1 MSISMQTVAHSSSKA
16 HGVESGHLAA
26 QLTQL
31 IGTIGHDLDD
41 ARAEA
46 FINLASALISP
57 ALRPASDDVM
67 PQFVAGGLAPWQ
79 FRRIA
84 AHVAA
89 HIDQPLNVSTL
100 AVLAKRSGAQFCRS
114 FKVSFG
120 QTPSAYVLQKRIDH
134 AKRLMFQTRLPL
146 AQIALA
152 CGFADQ
158 AHFSTRF
165 RGLTGESP
173 NRWRRTNSLDA

>member
-16 HGVESGHLAA
+16 HGFESGHLAA

-46 FINLASALISP
+46 FINLASALISH
-57 ALRPASDDVM
+57 ARRPAPGDVM

-100 AVLAKRSGAQFCRS
+100 AVLAQFCRS

-173 NRWRRTNSLDA
+173 NRWRRLNSLDA

>member
-1 MSISMQTVAHSSSKA
+1 MSISMQTATHSSGKA
-16 HGVESGHLAA
+16 HDAKSGYLAA

-31 IGTIGHDLDD
+31 IGTIGRDLDD

-46 FINLASALISP
+46 FITLASTLISP
-57 ALRPASDDVM
+57 GLRPAPDDVT
-67 PQFVAGGLAPWQ
+67 PQFSAGGLAPWQ

-114 FKVSFG
+114 FKVSVG
-120 QTPSAYVLQKRIDH
+120 QTPSAYVLQKRVDH
-134 AKRLMFQTRLPL
+134 AKRLMLQSRLPL

-165 RGLTGESP
+165 RGMTGESP